1 MGETKSQVHVARVAS
16 VLGLALLGDS
26 LLYVVLPLHAAAF
39 GVTFAWVGVLL
50 SANRLVRIFAYGFV
64 ARLSRRVGLRALT
77 IVGAVGATIS
87 TAAYGLGT
95 GEVSL
100 LAARIAWGLSF
111 GALNLT
117 TLAFAVREAS
127 RAGQRVGITRS
138 ISALGPVL
146 SLSAGAWLAGYT
158 GPQGIFVV
166 LACMT
171 SLSIPLAWKLED
183 PPESRGAART
193 GGFLPWPTSLDFW
206 AFVVGFAV
214 DGIFVMTL
222 SVLLSGMVTLESA
235 VLTGG
240 LLLAT
245 RRAVEVIMAP
255 IGGAMG
261 DRWGAGRLLLL
272 FGLALAT
279 GLSMIAAGWIYSGA
293 TAVVLAHGVLTTLG
307 PVLVA
312 ERSPGNHLARLSV
325 FVTWRDFGAAVGP
338 LVVGLSVA
346 LVSIKVLYVGLAALT
361 SAVLLLDAGR
371 WYIRAGPH
379 QGLSEEI

>member
-1 MGETKSQVHVARVAS
+1 MGEPKSQVHVGRVAS
-16 VLGLALLGDS
+16 VLSLALLGDS

-50 SANRLVRIFAYGFV
+50 SANRLVRIFAYGFI
-64 ARLSRRVGLRALT
+64 ADLGRRVGLRALT
-77 IVGAVGATIS
+77 IAAAVGATIS
-87 TAAYGLGT
+87 TAAYGLCT
-95 GEVSL
+95 GEAAL

-117 TLAFAVREAS
+117 TLAYAVREAN

-146 SLSAGAWLAGYT
+146 SLSAGAWLVSHA

-166 LACMT
+166 LAGIT
-171 SLSIPLAWKLED
+171 ALSIPLAWMLSE
-183 PPESRGAART
+183 PSESGGAAGAR
-193 GGFLPWPTSLDFW
+193 GLLPWPSSLDLW
-206 AFVVGFAV
+206 AFAVGFAV

-222 SVLLSGMVTLESA
+222 SVLLSGIVSLESA

-245 RRAVEVIMAP
+245 RRAVEVIVGP
-255 IGGAMG
+255 VGGVMG
-261 DRWGAGRLLLL
+261 DRWGAGRLVLL
-272 FGLALAT
+272 FGVALAT
-279 GLSMIAAGWIYSGA
+279 GLSSIAAGWVYLGA
-293 TAVVLAHGVLTTLG
+293 TIVVLAHGVLTTLG

-312 ERSPGNHLARLSV
+312 ERNPGHHLARLSV

-338 LVVGLSVA
+338 LAVGLSVA
-346 LVSIKVLYVGLAALT
+346 LISIEVLYVGLAVLT
-361 SAVLLLDAGR
+361 GAILLLDAHR
-371 WYIRAGPH
+371 WHTRAVAS
-379 QGLSEEI
+379 QGVS